1 MKVTLNTQT
10 KEIKNGKIEKIKG
23 TFTAD
28 LDMSLAS
35 QIRFEAK
42 FPELAKNEDLIG
54 YAQRLKDTKELNAAI
69 ILSNMKVLYCWFDT
83 DLTFIEFLKLFD
95 LTDIEYIKQ
104 LTSEIKTVFDLILNG
119 SAEKNFIRKLE
130 KKG

>member
-10 KEIKNGKIEKIKG
+10 KEIKNGKLEKIKG

-42 FPELAKNEDLIG
+42 FPELAKNEDLLG
-54 YAQRLKDTKELNAAI
+54 YAQRLKDIKELSTAV
-69 ILSNMKVLYCWFDT
+69 ILSNMKILYCWFDT
-83 DLTFIEFLKLFD
+83 ELTFIEFLKLFD
-95 LTDIEYIKQ
+95 LTDIDYVKQ
-104 LTSEIKTVFDLILNG
+104 LTGEIKTIFELVLNS
-119 SAEKNFIRKLE
+119 SAEKN
-130 KKG
+130 

>member
-10 KEIKNGKIEKIKG
+10 KEIKNGKLEKIKG

-54 YAQRLKDTKELNAAI
+54 YAQRLKDTKELSTAI
-69 ILSNMKVLYCWFDT
+69 ILSNMKILYCWFDT

-95 LTDIEYIKQ
+95 LTDLDYIKS
-104 LTSEIKTVFDLILNG
+104 LTEEIKNVFDLVLNG
-119 SAEKNFIRKLE
+119 SAEKN
-130 KKG
+130 

>member
-1 MKVTLNTQT
+1 MKITLHTQS
-10 KEIKNGKIEKIKG
+10 KELKNGKIEKIKG

-54 YAQRLKDTKELNAAI
+54 YAKRLKETKELSTPI
-69 ILSNMKVLYCWFDT
+69 ILSNMKILYCWFDT
-83 DLTFIEFLKLFD
+83 DLSFIDFLKLFD
-95 LTDIEYIKQ
+95 LTDLDYIKN
-104 LTSEIKTVFDLILNG
+104 LTNEIKEIFGLVLDS
-119 SAEKNFIRKLE
+119 SAEKN
-130 KKG
+130 

>member
-95 LTDIEYIKQ
+95 LTDIDYIKQ

-119 SAEKNFIRKLE
+119 SAEKN
-130 KKG
+130 

>member
-10 KEIKNGKIEKIKG
+10 KEIKNGQVEKVKG

-54 YAQRLKDTKELNAAI
+54 YAQRMKDVKELSTAV
-69 ILSNMKVLYCWFDT
+69 ILSDMKILYCWFDT

-95 LTDIEYIKQ
+95 LTDIDYVKRLME
-104 LTSEIKTVFDLILNG
+104 EIKTVFDLILNG
-119 SAEKNFIRKLE
+119 SAEKN
-130 KKG
+130 

>member
-10 KEIKNGKIEKIKG
+10 KEIKNGQIEKIKG

-54 YAQRLKDTKELNAAI
+54 YAQRMKDVKELSTAV
-69 ILSNMKVLYCWFDT
+69 ILSDMKILYCWFDT

-95 LTDIEYIKQ
+95 LTDIDYVKR
-104 LTSEIKTVFDLILNG
+104 LMDEIKIVFDLILNG
-119 SAEKNFIRKLE
+119 SAEKN
-130 KKG
+130 

>member
-1 MKVTLNTQT
+1 MRVTLNTQT
-10 KEIKNGKIEKIKG
+10 KEIKNGKLEKIKG

-54 YAQRLKDTKELNAAI
+54 YAQRLKDINELSTAVI
-69 ILSNMKVLYCWFDT
+69 ISNMKVLYCWFDT

-104 LTSEIKTVFDLILNG
+104 LTEEIKTIFELILNG
-119 SAEKNFIRKLE
+119 SAEKN
-130 KKG
+130 

>member
-10 KEIKNGKIEKIKG
+10 KEIKNGKLEKIKG

-54 YAQRLKDTKELNAAI
+54 YAQRLKDIKELSTAVV
-69 ILSNMKVLYCWFDT
+69 LSNMKILYCWFDT
-83 DLTFIEFLKLFD
+83 ELTFIEFLKLFD
-95 LTDIEYIKQ
+95 LTDIDYIKQ
-104 LTSEIKTVFDLILNG
+104 LTEEIKTIFDLILNG
-119 SAEKNFIRKLE
+119 SAEKN
-130 KKG
+130 

>member
-10 KEIKNGKIEKIKG
+10 KEIKNGKVEKIKG

-42 FPELAKNEDLIG
+42 FPELAKNEDLLG
-54 YAQRLKDTKELNAAI
+54 YAQRLKDINELSTAVI
-69 ILSNMKVLYCWFDT
+69 ISNMKVLYCWFDT

-95 LTDIEYIKQ
+95 LTDIDYIKQ
-104 LTSEIKTVFDLILNG
+104 LTEEIKTIFDLILNG
-119 SAEKNFIRKLE
+119 SAEKN
-130 KKG
+130 

>member
-1 MKVTLNTQT
+1 MRVTLNTQT
-10 KEIKNGKIEKIKG
+10 KEIKNGKLEKIKG

-54 YAQRLKDTKELNAAI
+54 YAQRMKDVKELSTAV
-69 ILSNMKVLYCWFDT
+69 ILSNMKILYCWFDT

-95 LTDIEYIKQ
+95 LTDIDYIKK
-104 LTSEIKTVFDLILNG
+104 LMEEIKNIFDLVLNS
-119 SAEKNFIRKLE
+119 SAEKN
-130 KKG
+130 

>member
-10 KEIKNGKIEKIKG
+10 KEIKNGKLEKIKG

-42 FPELAKNEDLIG
+42 FPELAKNEDLLG
-54 YAQRLKDTKELNAAI
+54 YAQRLKDINELSTAVI
-69 ILSNMKVLYCWFDT
+69 ISNMKVLYCWFDT

-95 LTDIEYIKQ
+95 LTDIDYIKQ
-104 LTSEIKTVFDLILNG
+104 LTEEIKTIFDLILNG
-119 SAEKNFIRKLE
+119 SAEKN
-130 KKG
+130 

>member
-95 LTDIEYIKQ
+95 LSDVDYIKQ

-119 SAEKNFIRKLE
+119 SAEKN
-130 KKG
+130 

>member
-1 MKVTLNTQT
+1 MKITLNTQT
-10 KEIKNGKIEKIKG
+10 KEIKNGQIEKIKG

-54 YAQRLKDTKELNAAI
+54 YAQRLKDVEELSAAV

-104 LTSEIKTVFDLILNG
+104 LTNEIKTVFDLILNG
-119 SAEKNFIRKLE
+119 SAEKN
-130 KKG
+130 

>member
-10 KEIKNGKIEKIKG
+10 KEIKNDKLEKIKG

-28 LDMSLAS
+28 RDMSLAS

-42 FPELAKNEDLIG
+42 FPELAKNEDLLG
-54 YAQRLKDTKELNAAI
+54 YAQRLKDINELSTAVI
-69 ILSNMKVLYCWFDT
+69 ISNMKVLYCWFDT

-95 LTDIEYIKQ
+95 LTDIDYIKQ
-104 LTSEIKTVFDLILNG
+104 LTEEIKTIFDLVLNS
-119 SAEKNFIRKLE
+119 SAEKN
-130 KKG
+130 

>member
-1 MKVTLNTQT
+1 MKVILNTQS
-10 KEIKNGKIEKIKG
+10 KEIKNGQLEKIKG
-23 TFTAD
+23 TFTTD

-54 YAQRLKDTKELNAAI
+54 YAQRMKDVKELSTAV
-69 ILSNMKVLYCWFDT
+69 ILSDMKILYCWFDT

-95 LTDIEYIKQ
+95 LTDIDYVKKLME
-104 LTSEIKTVFDLILNG
+104 EIKTVFDLILNG
-119 SAEKNFIRKLE
+119 SAEKN
-130 KKG
+130 

>member
-10 KEIKNGKIEKIKG
+10 KEIKNGQIEKIKG

-54 YAQRLKDTKELNAAI
+54 YAQRMKDIKELSTAV
-69 ILSNMKVLYCWFDT
+69 ILSDMKVLYCWFDT

-95 LTDIEYIKQ
+95 LTDIDYVKRLME
-104 LTSEIKTVFDLILNG
+104 EIKTVFDLILNG
-119 SAEKNFIRKLE
+119 SAEKN
-130 KKG
+130 

>member
-10 KEIKNGKIEKIKG
+10 KEIKNGQVEKIKG

-54 YAQRLKDTKELNAAI
+54 YAQMMKDVKELSTAV
-69 ILSNMKVLYCWFDT
+69 ILSDMKILYCWFDT

-95 LTDIEYIKQ
+95 LTDIDYVKRLME
-104 LTSEIKTVFDLILNG
+104 EIKTVFDLILNG
-119 SAEKNFIRKLE
+119 SAEKN
-130 KKG
+130 

>member
-10 KEIKNGKIEKIKG
+10 KEIKNGKLEKIKG

-42 FPELAKNEDLIG
+42 FPELAKNEDLLG
-54 YAQRLKDTKELNAAI
+54 YAQRLKDIKELSTAV
-69 ILSNMKVLYCWFDT
+69 ILSNMKILYCWFDT

-95 LTDIEYIKQ
+95 LTDIDYVKRLME
-104 LTSEIKTVFDLILNG
+104 EIKTVFDLILNG
-119 SAEKNFIRKLE
+119 SAEKN
-130 KKG
+130 

>member
-1 MKVTLNTQT
+1 MRVTLNTQR
-10 KEIKNGKIEKIKG
+10 KEIKNGKLEKIKG

-42 FPELAKNEDLIG
+42 FPELAKNEDLLG
-54 YAQRLKDTKELNAAI
+54 YAQRLKDINELSTAVI
-69 ILSNMKVLYCWFDT
+69 ISNMKVLYCWFDT

-95 LTDIEYIKQ
+95 LTDIDYIKQ
-104 LTSEIKTVFDLILNG
+104 LTEEIKTIFELVLNS
-119 SAEKNFIRKLE
+119 SAEKN
-130 KKG
+130 

>member
-1 MKVTLNTQT
+1 MRVTLNTQT
-10 KEIKNGKIEKIKG
+10 KEIKNGKLEKIKG

-54 YAQRLKDTKELNAAI
+54 YAQRMKDVKELSTAV
-69 ILSNMKVLYCWFDT
+69 ILSDMKILYCWFDT

-95 LTDIEYIKQ
+95 LTDIDYVKRLME
-104 LTSEIKTVFDLILNG
+104 EIKTVFDLILNG
-119 SAEKNFIRKLE
+119 SAEKN
-130 KKG
+130 

>member
-10 KEIKNGKIEKIKG
+10 KEIKNGKLEKIKG

-54 YAQRLKDTKELNAAI
+54 YAQRLKDTKELSTAI
-69 ILSNMKVLYCWFDT
+69 ILSNMKILYCWFDT

-95 LTDIEYIKQ
+95 LTDLAYIKS
-104 LTSEIKTVFDLILNG
+104 LTEEIKNVFDLVLNG
-119 SAEKNFIRKLE
+119 SAEKN
-130 KKG
+130 